1 MTPFTNLY
9 RPLQTLL
16 GDIYSVP
23 SYASSMLDRGI
34 SLALYDEYP
43 KFQESTDVSG
53 NSFITPDLTVPDYQ
67 RIAIRS
73 ALALMRPQQDEGGY
87 RTPMLSVNKRNSI
100 AYEDLKG
107 ALQDI
112 LNGGINV
119 VVGDNE
125 FDQAFNGITTVPGL
139 LARFGITS
147 STLVN
152 WGNNQTAYPNG

>member
-1 MTPFTNLY
+1 MTYFSYLY
-9 RPLQTLL
+9 YPVSTLL

-23 SYASSMLDRGI
+23 LYSSPMLDRGI
-34 SLALYDEYP
+34 SFALYDEYP
-43 KFQESTDVSG
+43 KFNAGLDASG
-53 NSFITPDLTVPDYQ
+53 NNVITPDLAVPDYQ
-67 RIAIRS
+67 RISIRS
-73 ALALMRPQQDEGGY
+73 ALQLMRPQQDEGSY
-87 RTPMLSVNKRNSI
+87 RTPMLLVSKRNAI

-107 ALQDI
+107 KLQDI
-112 LNGGINV
+112 LNGGANIC
-119 VVGDNE
+119 VGDNE